1 MCYYIISYLSVTCTH
16 GDVRLVDGADSSE
29 GRVEICINDEWGTVC
44 DDFWSSSDAE
54 VVCRQTGNSG
64 GNNIML
70 SINISSFL
78 FFWKCSMLVDTIQMM
93 LQLLSDTLINLI
105 KYIII

>member
-44 DDFWSSSDAE
+44 DDLWSSSEAE

-64 GNNIML
+64 GNNICCL
-70 SINISSFL
+70 LIFLLFCSFENAQ
-78 FFWKCSMLVDTIQMM
+78 C
-93 LQLLSDTLINLI
+93 
-105 KYIII
+105 